1 MKAEAIAAFLAVAVA
16 LFVAIWHTREARQ
29 QLRREAVAEVDVRSS
44 KWGIEAGKL
53 GAGIRQFQAGKI
65 TADTVNGELPGGLT
79 LATADL
85 NRSLRVA
92 GMVCTDKNMPEL
104 TEKMTTTVAQFMRL
118 VAAAPPADADERRA
132 RLEQLS
138 SKGPEIALQ
147 FGGHAAAFV
156 FEGIQ
161 AYSVRSPLAA
171 VRRAARR
178 LVFTKAA
185 KG

>member
-1 MKAEAIAAFLAVAVA
+1 MKAEAVAAFLAVTVA

-29 QLRREAVAEVDVRSS
+29 QLRREAVAEIDVRSS

-53 GAGIRQFQAGKI
+53 IAGIRQFQAGKI
-65 TADTVNGELPGGLT
+65 TADTVNGELLGGVT
-79 LATADL
+79 SATADL

-92 GMVCTDKNMPEL
+92 EMVCTGKSMREPAD
-104 TEKMTTTVAQFMRL
+104 KMTTTIAEFLRL
-118 VAAAPPADADERRA
+118 VAAPPPADADERRA

-138 SKGPEIALQ
+138 SKGPEIAVQ
-147 FGGHAAAFV
+147 FSGEAAAFV

-161 AYSVRSPLAA
+161 AYSVRSPLAE

-185 KG
+185 KR